1 MLRILGIC
9 VVLSV
14 LVPAAARA
22 DDLQEATR
30 LLDIMEYKKALK
42 AADRVLMSPASGP
55 HELVAAYR
63 IKGLSLSA
71 LGKANRS
78 LAAFRKLLAI
88 DPAFRLSDDI
98 SPKLA
103 APFYQAVAML
113 RTQKALALEHH
124 PPRPPAALAGST
136 LKITLKSDPLRMVRR
151 VELRFSSD
159 LDGKERK
166 MVARIKKAK
175 TVAMKL
181 PAGFTAGEIRYYF
194 KATSKY
200 GATLAYVGTK
210 QEPFVLA
217 AAKVEAPARLVLA
230 PAPTLTQKPVPPP
243 GSVPPAEPPSHKEM
257 EPAPW
262 YKTWWFWTAAGV
274 ATAMIVGGVILAT
287 DSGVTLG
294 PADYGIRI
302 E

>member
-1 MLRILGIC
+1 M
-9 VVLSV
+9 VLTV
-14 LVPAAARA
+14 LLPAATRA
-22 DDLQEATR
+22 DDLQDATR
-30 LLDIMEYKKALK
+30 HLDIMEYKKALK
-42 AADRVLMSPASGP
+42 AADRVLMSPDSGP

-78 LAAFRKLLAI
+78 LLAFRKLLAI
-88 DPAFRLSDDI
+88 DPTFRLSDDL
-98 SPKLA
+98 SPKTA

-113 RTQKALALEHH
+113 RTQKVLALEHK
-124 PPRPPAALAGST
+124 RPALPAALAGST
-136 LKITLKSDPLRMVRR
+136 LKITLKSDPLRMVRAI
-151 VELRFSSD
+151 ELRFTSD
-159 LDGKERK
+159 MDDKERK
-166 MVARIKKAK
+166 MVARIKKQK

-181 PAGFTAGEIRYYF
+181 PASFLAGEIRYYF
-194 KATSKY
+194 KAISKY

-210 QEPFVLA
+210 QEPFVLT

-230 PAPTLTQKPVPPP
+230 PVAPPEPKPPVEP
-243 GSVPPAEPPSHKEM
+243 VVRQEEKKEPA
-257 EPAPW
+257 APW

-274 ATAMIVGGVILAT
+274 ATAMVVGGVILTA
-287 DSGVTLG
+287 DSGVEVG

>member
-14 LVPAAARA
+14 LVPAATRA
-22 DDLQEATR
+22 GDLQEATR

-42 AADRVLMSPASGP
+42 AADRVLKSPDSGP
-55 HELVAAYR
+55 YELVAAYR

-78 LAAFRKLLAI
+78 LTAFRKLLAI
-88 DPAFRLSDDI
+88 DPDFRLSEDV

-113 RTQKALALEHH
+113 RTQKPLVFEHH
-124 PPRPPAALAGST
+124 PPPPPAALAGST
-136 LKITLKSDPLRMVRR
+136 LKIALKSDPLRMVKAI
-151 VELRFSSD
+151 ELRFASD
-159 LDGKERK
+159 LDDKERK
-166 MVARIKKAK
+166 MVARIKKPK

-181 PAGFTAGEIRYYF
+181 PAGLLAGEIRYYF
-194 KATSKY
+194 KAVNRY
-200 GATLAYVGTK
+200 GGTLAYVGTK
-210 QEPFVLA
+210 QKPHVLA
-217 AAKVEAPARLVLA
+217 VEKVEPPPRVVLA
-230 PAPTLTQKPVPPP
+230 PAPPPEPVAPAVESLDQKETE
-243 GSVPPAEPPSHKEM
+243 PA
-257 EPAPW
+257 APW
-262 YKTWWFWTAAGV
+262 YQTWWFWTAAGV
-274 ATAMIVGGVILAT
+274 ATAMVVGGVILAA
-287 DSGVTLG
+287 DSGVTVG

>member
-1 MLRILGIC
+1 M
-9 VVLSV
+9 
-14 LVPAAARA
+14 LVPAAVRA
-22 DDLQEATR
+22 GDLQEAAR

-42 AADRVLMSPASGP
+42 AADRVLKSPASGP

-88 DPAFRLSDDI
+88 DPTFRLSDDL
-98 SPKLA
+98 SPKMA

-113 RTQKALALEHH
+113 RTQKPLVLEHQPL
-124 PPRPPAALAGST
+124 PPPEALAGST
-136 LKITLKSDPLRMVRR
+136 LKISLKSDPLRMVKK
-151 VELRFSSD
+151 VELRFSTN
-159 LDGKERK
+159 LDDKERK
-166 MVARIKKAK
+166 MVARIKKPR

-181 PAGFTAGEIRYYF
+181 PAGLTAGEIRYYF
-194 KATSKY
+194 KATNRY
-200 GATLAYVGTK
+200 GGTLAYVGTK
-210 QEPFVLA
+210 QKPFVLA
-217 AAKVEAPARLVLA
+217 VEEVEPPPRVVLA
-230 PAPTLTQKPVPPP
+230 PVPPP
-243 GSVPPAEPPSHKEM
+243 EPAPPAVESLSRKEEEPA
-257 EPAPW
+257 APW

-274 ATAMIVGGVILAT
+274 ATAMVVGGVILAA
-287 DSGVTLG
+287 DSEAAVG

>member
-1 MLRILGIC
+1 MVIA
-9 VVLSV
+9 VF
-14 LVPAAARA
+14 VPTAARA
-22 DDLQEATR
+22 GDLQEATR

-42 AADRVLMSPASGP
+42 AADRVLMSPKSGP

-78 LAAFRKLLAI
+78 LTAFKKLLAI
-88 DPAFRLSDDI
+88 DPSFRLSDDL

-113 RTQKALALEHH
+113 RTQKGLKLEH
-124 PPRPPAALAGST
+124 RPPKPERALAGLA
-136 LKITLKSDPLRMVRR
+136 LKVTLKSDPLRMVKTIQ
-151 VELRFSSD
+151 LRFSTD
-159 LDGKERK
+159 LDDKERK
-166 MVARIKKAK
+166 MVARIKKTG

-194 KATSKY
+194 KATSKH

-217 AAKVEAPARLVLA
+217 AEKVEAPTRLLLA
-230 PAPTLTQKPVPPP
+230 PVAPTEPKPPVEP
-243 GSVPPAEPPSHKEM
+243 VIRKEAEPA
-257 EPAPW
+257 APW
-262 YKTWWFWTAAGV
+262 YQTWWFWTAAGV
-274 ATAMIVGGVILAT
+274 ATAMIVGGVVLAT
-287 DSGVTLG
+287 DSGVTIG

>member
-1 MLRILGIC
+1 MVIA
-9 VVLSV
+9 VF
-14 LVPAAARA
+14 VPTAARA
-22 DDLQEATR
+22 GDLQEATR

-42 AADRVLMSPASGP
+42 SAERVLLSPKSGP
-55 HELVAAYR
+55 HELMAAYR

-78 LAAFRKLLAI
+78 LVAFRKLLAL
-88 DPAFRLSDDI
+88 DPSFRLSEDL

-113 RTQKALALEHH
+113 RSQKGLELEHH
-124 PPRPPAALAGST
+124 PPKPEGALASLA
-136 LKITLKSDPLRMVRR
+136 LKVTLKSDPLRMVKSIQ
-151 VELRFSSD
+151 LRFRTD
-159 LDGKERK
+159 LDEKERK
-166 MVARIKKAK
+166 MTARIRKPG

-181 PAGFTAGEIRYYF
+181 PAGFLAGEIRYYF
-194 KATSKY
+194 KATSKF

-210 QEPFVLA
+210 QKPFVLA

-230 PAPTLTQKPVPPP
+230 PVTAPVAPPEPKPAIEPVSQKEEEPV
-243 GSVPPAEPPSHKEM
+243 
-257 EPAPW
+257 APW

-274 ATAMIVGGVILAT
+274 ATAMIVGGVVLAT
-287 DSGVTLG
+287 DSGVTIG